1 MASDKEMVPMTGRL
15 RLSVAE
21 ARELAEGALA
31 GIGYAHDEA
40 RIIADHVIDAALC
53 GYEYSG
59 LAKILNMPE
68 SEHFRLPRRPMQVLR
83 ETEISLA
90 FDGGNNVGM
99 LALFRA
105 AQASIDKAAAHGIAL
120 VSVTDAWMS
129 GRSAYYVEMIAKAGL
144 VAIHTASS
152 SRLVA
157 PPGGTRPILGTNPIA
172 IAIPSSHGPIVLDMG
187 TSAYMMTELMLR
199 ERLGESLP
207 EGVALGPE
215 GEPTTDPARARLGAL
230 LPFGGYKGFGLA
242 LMVQALGVLA
252 GTGSDAESDYG
263 YLFIA
268 FRPDLLGP
276 VERFQHRLAHLIE
289 KVKATPRQNNVA
301 EIRIPSER
309 AFRSRER
316 LLREG
321 LEIDRPVF
329 EALMALRAGSGAT

>member
-68 SEHFRLPRRPMQVLR
+68 SEHFRLPRRPMQVLL

-99 LALFRA
+99 LALFHA

-199 ERLGESLP
+199 ERLG
-207 EGVALGPE
+207 
-215 GEPTTDPARARLGAL
+215 
-230 LPFGGYKGFGLA
+230 
-242 LMVQALGVLA
+242 
-252 GTGSDAESDYG
+252 
-263 YLFIA
+263 
-268 FRPDLLGP
+268 
-276 VERFQHRLAHLIE
+276 
-289 KVKATPRQNNVA
+289 
-301 EIRIPSER
+301 
-309 AFRSRER
+309 
-316 LLREG
+316 
-321 LEIDRPVF
+321 
-329 EALMALRAGSGAT
+329 